1 MGKSGPERA
10 CSYAHAGRWR
20 KAAHR
25 TKAWFIARTF
35 VRVVRPRQVDL
46 LALAVV
52 GARLTSAAGIRA
64 RVRIPDALILRRV
77 DGTFVAAFSTGSVA
91 EEVIVRAVEED
102 LRGWPAYCGP
112 VRYAGS
118 ARRLIEV
125 RIRHPWERFLQ
136 TERRALEARRKGRM
150 AKALSW
156 RLPGESQ
163 KDLDRIA
170 SEEGGG
176 GARGAEQRAE

>member
-1 MGKSGPERA
+1 MLAGGGWLRTVRKHGLLPVPSYGLFDRGKWTSSLWP
-10 CSYAHAGRWR
+10 SS
-20 KAAHR
+20 
-25 TKAWFIARTF
+25 
-35 VRVVRPRQVDL
+35 VRGSRRPQEYVLEYD
-46 LALAVV
+46 
-52 GARLTSAAGIRA
+52 
-64 RVRIPDALILRRV
+64 PDALILRRV
-77 DGTFVAAFSTGSVA
+77 DGTFVAAFSIGSAA

-170 SEEGGG
+170 SED
-176 GARGAEQRAE
+176 RRRAEEGLVELSSA